1 MYLFE
6 LDSNGMVYKITPNA
20 THDMIT
26 AEMVGVL
33 VNELPVTIE
42 ELLLTYDEM
51 ELDNK
56 KYYIKK
62 EIK

>member
-1 MYLFE
+1 MYLLE
-6 LDSNGMVYKITPNA
+6 LNNGMIYKITPNA
-20 THDMIT
+20 TQSMIT

-33 VNELPVTIE
+33 VNELPVTID
-42 ELLLTYDEM
+42 ELKLTYNEM

-62 EIK
+62 ENE

>member
-1 MYLFE
+1 MYLLE
-6 LDSNGMVYKITPNA
+6 LDSNGMVYKITSNA
-20 THDMIT
+20 TKEMIT
-26 AEMVGVL
+26 ADMVGVL

-42 ELLLTYDEM
+42 ELLLTYDEK

-62 EIK
+62 ENE